1 MARARYEPTPGK
13 VMVLSPTVMASEA
26 TTKNQPPDMLIIMF
40 HTMPG
45 MAKGT
50 SSFQNF
56 CQPDSRKLV
65 DTSTRS
71 WGSMRNDW

>member
-1 MARARYEPTPGK
+1 
-13 VMVLSPTVMASEA
+13 
-26 TTKNQPPDMLIIMF
+26 MF
-40 HTMPG
+40 QTMPG

-50 SSFQNF
+50 SSFQKR

-71 WGSMRNDW
+71 RGRCAATGRS